1 MNPND
6 LLMEIIQNNNNSTN
20 DLESILKLKE
30 FCRLNSIFSLN
41 EELDD
46 LPTEYLKFLLLD
58 YLQGKLLEE
67 GNIITTTTAQRLNVV
82 KDAIKYYND
91 FIELVTLYG
100 FPTAAAAVNSA
111 ESITG
116 VMIGREEKIRQLKEM
131 KELRSHLELL
141 LSTTSSNAIMKE
153 EEEEEDSKREY
164 WIKYIQ
170 FCIKQVQQERMR
182 MLTQELN
189 LLENVLKDNV
199 NPTNIT
205 TNTKTASFKPFVLLP
220 NKRVELQER
229 VFKPSHRLPTMTID
243 EYLQKEY
250 ERGGVISSSKDVA
263 VKKKDESDS
272 EEEDIV
278 KKRQWDEFKDDN
290 KRGWGNRM
298 NKG

>member
-1 MNPND
+1 MMNPND
-6 LLMEIIQNNNNSTN
+6 LLMEIIQNNNNPTN
-20 DLESILKLKE
+20 NLESILKLKE

-67 GNIITTTTAQRLNVV
+67 GNTTTTTTTTTQRLNVV
-82 KDAIKYYND
+82 KDAIKNYND
-91 FIELVTLYG
+91 FIELVKLYG
-100 FPTAAAAVNSA
+100 FPTVNS
-111 ESITG
+111 ESIIG
-116 VMIGREEKIRQLKEM
+116 VIGREEKIRQLKEM

-141 LSTTSSNAIMKE
+141 STSNAM
-153 EEEEEDSKREY
+153 EEEEDSKREY

-170 FCIKQVQQERMR
+170 FCIKEVQQERMR
-182 MLTQELN
+182 MLKQELN
-189 LLENVLKDNV
+189 LLENVLKDDV
-199 NPTNIT
+199 NPNT
-205 TNTKTASFKPFVLLP
+205 TTPTTTAAASFKPFVLLP
-220 NKRVELQER
+220 NKRVELQDR

-263 VKKKDESDS
+263 VKKEEEDESDS
-272 EEEDIV
+272 EEEGIV